1 MQIAADEGCRDMTS
15 ALHRRRINTVVA
27 ELDRADVKSV
37 LDLGCGDGD
46 LVLALTALPR
56 VRRIVGIDVSGEAVA
71 VARRRVAEAGTGK
84 DIEIVQASLT
94 EPAERLKGFDAAV
107 LLEVIEHIDP
117 HRLLGVE
124 LAVFETLAPS
134 IVIVT
139 TPNSA
144 YNPFLGVPPQRF
156 RHPDHRFEW
165 DRERFRAWADRVG
178 QRNGYAVRY
187 TDVPPGLPR
196 LGGPSQMAVFKRTH

>member
-1 MQIAADEGCRDMTS
+1 MTS
-15 ALHRRRINTVVA
+15 ALHRRRINAVVA
-27 ELDRADVKSV
+27 ELDRAEVKSV

-46 LVLALTALPR
+46 LILALAALPGI
-56 VRRIVGIDVSGEAVA
+56 RRITGVDVSGEAVA
-71 VARRRVAEAGTGK
+71 GARQRVLDAGTK
-84 DIEIVQASLT
+84 KEIEIVAASLT
-94 EPAERLKGFDAAV
+94 EPAEYLKGFDAAV

-117 HRLLGVE
+117 HRLPGVE
-124 LAVFETLAPS
+124 QAVFKTLVPA

-165 DRERFRAWADRVG
+165 DRERFRAWADGVG

-187 TDVPPGLPR
+187 ADVPPGLPR
-196 LGGPSQMAVFKRTH
+196 LGGPSQMAIFKRKC